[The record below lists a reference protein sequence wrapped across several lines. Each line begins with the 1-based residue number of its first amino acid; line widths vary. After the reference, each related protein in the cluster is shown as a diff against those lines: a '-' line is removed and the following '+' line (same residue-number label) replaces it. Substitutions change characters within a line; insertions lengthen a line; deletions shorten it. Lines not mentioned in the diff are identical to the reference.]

1 MSRKR
6 KLSVSVEQQHFL
18 LKLETIEAAETTET
32 IQTVEAPEAEKEEE
46 TTENIATTVVSPYFL
61 KGSFPVLSCDR
72 ISNNRYLSSC
82 TSLAQALLGCTLCR
96 ITTSG
101 QILRGKIVETESYP
115 GSSDGASHSYKGQ
128 TVRNKAMFMVP
139 GTAYVYTIYGMYHC
153 FNISSAGEGAA
164 VLIRALEP
172 LQGEEVMKENRESR
186 RKAGAKPLKLNELT
200 NGPSKLCQA
209 LNIDKSL
216 DQVDMSTSQEIW
228 MEGRKEELEAGDIV
242 NTTRVGIDGTGEQ
255 WSKLRLRWYILGNLY
270 VSVRDKQEELRMKSL
285 V

>member
-18 LKLETIEAAETTET
+18 LKLETIEAAERTET
-32 IQTVEAPEAEKEEE
+32 IETVGAPEAKKEEE

-61 KGSFPVLSCDR
+61 KGSFPVISCDR

-82 TSLAQALLGCTLCR
+82 TSLAKSLLGCTLCR
-96 ITTSG
+96 MITSG

-186 RKAGAKPLKLNELT
+186 RKIGAKPLKLKELT

-228 MEGRKEELEAGDIV
+228 VEGRKEELEAGDIV
-242 NTTRVGIDGTGEQ
+242 NTTRVGIDGSGEQ

>member
-1 MSRKR
+1 M
-6 KLSVSVEQQHFL
+6 
-18 LKLETIEAAETTET
+18 KLETIKATETTET
-32 IQTVEAPEAEKEEE
+32 IETIEAPEANKEEE

-96 ITTSG
+96 MTTSG

-153 FNISSAGEGAA
+153 FNVSSAGEGAA

-172 LQGEEVMKENRESR
+172 LQGEDVMKENRESR
-186 RKAGAKPLKLNELT
+186 RKTGAKPLKLKELT

-228 MEGRKEELEAGDIV
+228 VEGRKEELEGGDIV

-270 VSVRDKQEELRMKSL
+270 VSVRDKQEEIRMKSL